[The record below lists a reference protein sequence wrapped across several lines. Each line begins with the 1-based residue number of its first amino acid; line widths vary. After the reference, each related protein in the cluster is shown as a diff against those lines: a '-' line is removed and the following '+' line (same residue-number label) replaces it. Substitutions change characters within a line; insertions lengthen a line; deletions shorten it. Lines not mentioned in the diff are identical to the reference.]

1 MEWVC
6 LGIAIAAVIAAVIVV
21 AVSRI
26 RLKKTTERIASML
39 DDATAGK
46 FEEKDFDESINS
58 MLESRFADYLRNSAL
73 SAKRVEDEKDK
84 IKSLISDISH
94 QTKTPIANLMLYSEL
109 LEEEE
114 GLTPSAGEKISAIR
128 SQSEK
133 LQFLID
139 SLVKMSRLENGI
151 LKLSTVPTELNELME
166 EAVSSLTSKA
176 AAKGLELNFEN
187 TDIMVMCDP
196 KWTLEALT
204 NIVDNAVK
212 YTDSGSVTL
221 SAKRYE
227 MFSAVS
233 VKDTGCGISEEE
245 KPKIFGRFYRGAAP
259 ETQTGEG
266 VGIGL
271 YLAREII
278 SGEDGYIKV
287 ISKPGE
293 GSEFLIFLPTAN
305 LTELS

>member
-166 EAVSSLTSKA
+166 EAVSSLSSKA
-176 AAKGLELNFEN
+176 AAKGLELRFES

>member
-1 MEWVC
+1 MEWVW

-166 EAVSSLTSKA
+166 EAVSSLSSKA

-204 NIVDNAVK
+204 NIVENAVK

>member
-26 RLKKTTERIASML
+26 RLKRTTERIASML